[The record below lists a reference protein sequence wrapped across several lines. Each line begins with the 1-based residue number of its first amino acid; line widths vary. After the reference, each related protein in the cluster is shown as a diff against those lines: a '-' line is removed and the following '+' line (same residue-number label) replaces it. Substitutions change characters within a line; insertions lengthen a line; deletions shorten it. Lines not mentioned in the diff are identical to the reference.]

1 MRPAA
6 LFLYCFLSAIFAAS
20 GTYGQLGCTD
30 LQATNY
36 DPSAVINDGSCVYAA
51 TTLSTTQLNFL
62 QTPILDENS
71 GLFFKNNQLWSHVD
85 DTYNELYEIDTI
97 SGYVTRTVALSAAY
111 NYDWEE
117 AQVDSQ
123 YVYVGDI
130 GNNYGNRTDLK
141 FFRYPLSVLDTPSSG
156 ALPDTIFFSYSDQT
170 DFTSAFRTTRF
181 DAEAFIV
188 VNDTIQLFSK
198 DWKFKQARRYT
209 IPAIPGV
216 HIAQLQDSI
225 SAAGLITGA
234 SISSNGVVVLVGYDN
249 AIPPPC
255 FLWALYD
262 YSGSSLYS
270 GNKRKFSIGSAI
282 TVGQTEGICF
292 RSGEYGYISNERFQ
306 QSIFN
311 VAPQLRSFDLSP
323 FLIQNSTS
331 INVPLKHSF
340 FVYPI
345 PALDVI
351 TIDGVSDGSVQ
362 YRLYDLGGR
371 QLLKGVADAIPFSIR
386 RDGIAGGIYLLEV
399 SRDDESP
406 LQLRI
411 VLN

>member
-1 MRPAA
+1 M
-6 LFLYCFLSAIFAAS
+6 
-20 GTYGQLGCTD
+20 
-30 LQATNY
+30 
-36 DPSAVINDGSCVYAA
+36 
-51 TTLSTTQLNFL
+51 
-62 QTPILDENS
+62 
-71 GLFFKNNQLWSHVD
+71 
-85 DTYNELYEIDTI
+85 
-97 SGYVTRTVALSAAY
+97 
-111 NYDWEE
+111 
-117 AQVDSQ
+117 
-123 YVYVGDI
+123 
-130 GNNYGNRTDLK
+130 
-141 FFRYPLSVLDTPSSG
+141 
-156 ALPDTIFFSYSDQT
+156 
-170 DFTSAFRTTRF
+170 
-181 DAEAFIV
+181 
-188 VNDTIQLFSK
+188 
-198 DWKFKQARRYT
+198 
-209 IPAIPGV
+209 
-216 HIAQLQDSI
+216 
-225 SAAGLITGA
+225 
-234 SISSNGVVVLVGYDN
+234 
-249 AIPPPC
+249 
-255 FLWALYD
+255 
-262 YSGSSLYS
+262 
-270 GNKRKFSIGSAI
+270 
-282 TVGQTEGICF
+282 GQTEGICF